1 MKGNYIMKFFSKS
14 VLLLVVLLVASACSA
29 TFETAGLNAD
39 DATLLSNA
47 LAVDPTTAALDID
60 YNFMF
65 NMSADGEQ
73 ISISTNG
80 RAISNPEISDSLI
93 TMAGTVAGVAELGED
108 AIPYDIEVRTIAGED
123 MYIKGINGLA
133 DPTLDD
139 DTWLYI
145 PADATTEEALSE
157 LGGMGLVQD
166 GELDITGLYSTL
178 NNDLF
183 GTAANY
189 IDATRSDDVDGMA
202 HFIIDLNI
210 GEWITSD
217 EIFAGI
223 ESIAPV
229 LADESTTPEELEA
242 SLAES
247 RMAIAILGM
256 LLDDG
261 TYQLNYYVDPA
272 TGELSAATITIALMI
287 DPAMLGEEGDPI
299 ILDLLLDVTFNTFG
313 PDSVVTAPENFI
325 EAEDL

>member
-1 MKGNYIMKFFSKS
+1 MKFFPKS
-14 VLLLVVLLVASACSA
+14 VLLLMVLLVASACSA
-29 TFETAGLNAD
+29 TFEAAGLNAD
-39 DATLLSNA
+39 DAALLSNA
-47 LAVDPTTAALDID
+47 LAVDPTTAALDLD
-60 YNFMF
+60 YNFQF
-65 NMSADGEQ
+65 NLSADGEQ

-93 TMAGTVAGVAELGED
+93 TMAGTVAGVAELGGD

-139 DTWLYI
+139 DTWLYV

-157 LGGMGLVQD
+157 LDGMGLVQD
-166 GELDITGLYSTL
+166 GELDVTGLYSTL

-189 IDATRSDDVDGMA
+189 IEATRSDDVDGMA
-202 HFIIDLNI
+202 HFIVDLKI
-210 GEWITSD
+210 GDWVTSD
-217 EIFAGI
+217 EMFAGI
-223 ESIAPV
+223 EALAPM
-229 LADESTTPEELEA
+229 LAEESTSQEELDA

-247 RMAIAILGM
+247 RMAMAILGM
-256 LLDDG
+256 ILDDG

-272 TGELSAATITIALMI
+272 TGELSAATITLALMI
-287 DPAMLGEEGDPI
+287 DPATLGETGDPI
-299 ILDLLLDVTFNTFG
+299 ILDLLLDVSFNTFG

-325 EAEDL
+325 KAEDL